1 MYMVVLLVGFST
13 PAVATDEAVLD
24 EKATAIYA
32 EVLSPF
38 CPGRLLSDCPSGAAR
53 DLKKEIRAKL
63 ELGQSREQIIDSLY
77 TLYGED
83 IRAAPEFSEF
93 GIVAWVAPII
103 FLLVGFVIILAWLK
117 LSKKN
122 TVDSASEEAPF

>member
-1 MYMVVLLVGFST
+1 MYILVLLVGFSA
-13 PAVATDEAVLD
+13 PSLADDETVLD
-24 EKATAIYA
+24 EKAATIYG

-63 ELGQSREQIIDSLY
+63 ELGQSREQILESLY

-83 IRAAPEFSEF
+83 IRAAPEFSAF

-103 FLLVGFVIILAWLK
+103 FLFVGFIIILVWLK

-122 TVDSASEEAPF
+122 NGDPIIEEAPF